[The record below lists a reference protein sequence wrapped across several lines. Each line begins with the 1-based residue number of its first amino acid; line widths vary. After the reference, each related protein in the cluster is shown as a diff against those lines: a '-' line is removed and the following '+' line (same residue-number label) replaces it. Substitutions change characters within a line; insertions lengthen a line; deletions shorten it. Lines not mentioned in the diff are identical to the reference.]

1 MQKKGEQISLAPR
14 DALLI
19 VDVQNDFLPSGRLP
33 VPHGDEVISV
43 LNAYIRQFTA
53 QALPV
58 YATRD
63 WHPPEHCS
71 FDFRGGPWPL
81 HCVANTPGA
90 AFAPP
95 LQLPSDGVVI
105 SKAEDRDK
113 EAYSGFEGTDLEK
126 RLRKA
131 GVERLFVGGLA
142 TDYCVLNTVID
153 GLHAGFHVFLLEDA
167 IRAVDASRGDGER
180 ARGAMLGQGAVP
192 VMLEGTKVRVS

>member
-1 MQKKGEQISLAPR
+1 MQEKGEQIALGPR

-33 VPHGDEVISV
+33 VPQGDEVICV

-81 HCVANTPGA
+81 HCVAKTPGA

-95 LQLPSDGVVI
+95 LELPSDGVVI

-153 GLHAGFHVFLLEDA
+153 GLHAGFHVFLLENA
-167 IRAVDASRGDGER
+167 IRAVDANPGDGER
-180 ARGAMLGQGAVP
+180 ARATMLGQGAVP
-192 VMLEGTKVRVS
+192 VTLERTKIRVS